1 MAQVVSTIGTLIGNQ
16 NLIRQNQEDFN
27 LLNFRVSTG
36 KKFQELKDYGANAV
50 KVVDLRQDVTSR
62 ESYVRSIEL
71 TEILTGAYDKALES
85 MIGDMQDL
93 LDAAD
98 PLSTQDPNWATDN
111 AVVAD
116 NLMLNLEA
124 NLNLEL
130 GGRFLFAGT
139 NYNTAPVTDLRQLS
153 LYTTNDLPPTAGNT
167 IETANQVPEHL
178 VDSGGAN
185 TVESYHTSF
194 TATNTIDAQAWKQV
208 EISVSKQQTLTYGIT
223 ATDEAFQNAVEA
235 LLRFKSATQS
245 GLTEDQRKQFLSD
258 AQTAADTART
268 QMRQL
273 QTQNGVLINELKD
286 TKDLHTSFINNSQ
299 ISLDGLTTV
308 DPAAAATEL
317 SALQT
322 LIQSSY
328 AAISRQSQLSL
339 VNFL

>member
-1 MAQVVSTIGTLIGNQ
+1 MVQFVSSIGTLISNQ
-16 NLIRQNQEDFN
+16 NQIRQNQEDFN
-27 LLNFRVSTG
+27 LLSFRVSTG
-36 KKFQELKDYGANAV
+36 KKFQDLKDYGSNAV

-62 ESYVRSIEL
+62 ESYIKSIEL
-71 TEILTGAYDKALES
+71 TEIITGAYDKALES
-85 MIGDMQDL
+85 LIGDMQDL

-98 PLSTQDPNWATDN
+98 PLSTQDPNWAADN

-116 NLMLNLEA
+116 NLMLNMEA

-139 NYNTAPVTDLRQLS
+139 NYTSAPVKDLRQLS
-153 LYTTNDLPPTAGNT
+153 LYTTNDLGVANT
-167 IETANQVPEHL
+167 IETANTVPEHT
-178 VDSGGAN
+178 VDTGGTN
-185 TVESYHTSF
+185 TIESYHTSF
-194 TATNTIDAQAWKQV
+194 VSTGTVDAQAWDEV
-208 EISVSKQQTLTYGIT
+208 GISVSNTQTLTYGIT
-223 ATDEAFQNAVEA
+223 ATAPAFQNAVEA

-245 GLTEDQRKQFLSD
+245 GLTEDQRKEFL
-258 AQTAADTART
+258 AEARTAADTART

-299 ISLDGLTTV
+299 IALDGLTNV

>member
-1 MAQVVSTIGTLIGNQ
+1 MVQFVSTVGTLISNQ
-16 NLIRQNQEDFN
+16 NRIRQNQEDFN
-27 LLNFRVSTG
+27 LLTYRVSTG

-71 TEILTGAYDKALES
+71 TEIVTGAYNTALEG
-85 MIGDMQDL
+85 IIDGMQDL
-93 LDAAD
+93 IDAAD
-98 PLSTQDPNWATDN
+98 PLSTQDPNWAADN
-111 AVVAD
+111 AVIAD

-124 NLNLEL
+124 NLNLDI
-130 GGRFLFAGT
+130 GGRYLFAGT
-139 NYNTAPVTDLRQLS
+139 NYNSAPVKDLRQLS

-167 IETANQVPEHL
+167 IEGANQIPQHT
-178 VDSGGAN
+178 VDAGGTN
-185 TVESYHTSF
+185 TVESYHNSF
-194 TATNTIDAQAWKQV
+194 TASGTIDANAWKQV
-208 EISVSKQQTLTYGIT
+208 EISVSDHQTITYGIT
-223 ATDEAFQNAVEA
+223 ATDDAFQNTVEA

-258 AQTAADTART
+258 ARTIADTART
-268 QMRQL
+268 QLRQL
-273 QTQNGVLINELKD
+273 QTTNGVVINELQD
-286 TKDLHTSFINNSQ
+286 TKDLHTNFINNSQ
-299 ISLDGLTTV
+299 INLDGLTNV